1 MLTLPS
7 LHANQDFQLRKSIH
21 RKSLCCGLRLR
32 LADNPLARQ
41 MLDELIIAGE
51 MQESSKK
58 SVLRAVS
65 LGLQ

>member
-1 MLTLPS
+1 MTCAHTL
-7 LHANQDFQLRKSIH
+7 L
-21 RKSLCCGLRLR
+21 
-32 LADNPLARQ
+32 NPLPRQ